1 MNFIKR
7 SNDDLK
13 ATRPTLEEVKF
24 IPKVPISILVEDI
37 RSVYNVGSIFRTADS
52 FGAEKIYL
60 TGITSFPPR
69 DDLHKT
75 ALGAEES
82 VAWEYDKN
90 SVQLAKKI
98 KKQGIQLVLIEQTK
112 ESKNIFDINIDFPI
126 CFIVGNE
133 VDGVSE
139 ALSELADIHLEIPM
153 NGIKQSL
160 NVSVA
165 TGIIGY
171 ELLRK
176 YKLSI

>member
-1 MNFIKR
+1 MKLIKR
-7 SNDDLK
+7 TNDDLK
-13 ATRPTLEEVKF
+13 ANRPTLEEVNF
-24 IPKVPISILVEDI
+24 IPKVPIFILVENV

-82 VAWEYDKN
+82 VIWEYDKD
-90 SVQLAKKI
+90 SVELAKKI
-98 KKQGIQLVLIEQTK
+98 KKDGIKLALIEQTK
-112 ESKNIFDINIDFPI
+112 KSKDIFDIDLDFPI
-126 CFIVGNE
+126 CYIVGNE

-139 ALSELADIHLEIPM
+139 ELVELADIHLEIPM
-153 NGIKQSL
+153 HGIKQSL

-165 TGIIGY
+165 AGIIGY
-171 ELLRK
+171 ELCRK
-176 YKLSI
+176 YKLKS

>member
-13 ATRPTLEEVKF
+13 ANRPTLKEVKL
-24 IPKVPISILVEDI
+24 IPKVPISILVENV

-52 FGAEKIYL
+52 FGAQKIYL
-60 TGITSFPPR
+60 SGITAFPQR
-69 DDLHKT
+69 EDLHKT
-75 ALGAEES
+75 ALGAEKS
-82 VAWEYDKN
+82 VDWEYHKDPIL
-90 SVQLAKKI
+90 LAKKI
-98 KKQGIQLVLIEQTK
+98 KNEGISLALIEQTK
-112 ESKNIFDINIDFPI
+112 LSKNIVDANINFPI

-139 ALSELADIHLEIPM
+139 KLAELSDMHLEIPM
-153 NGIKQSL
+153 SGIKQSL

-176 YKLSI
+176 YKLMT

>member
-13 ATRPTLEEVKF
+13 ANRPTLEEVKF
-24 IPKVPISILVEDI
+24 IPKVPIFILVENV

-82 VAWEYDKN
+82 VNWEYDKDPI
-90 SVQLAKKI
+90 SLAKKI
-98 KKQGIQLVLIEQTK
+98 KNQGISLVLIEQTG
-112 ESKNIFDINIDFPI
+112 EAKNIFDIDIDFPI

-139 ALSELADIHLEIPM
+139 KLAELADIHLEIPM

-176 YKLSI
+176 YKLTI

>member
-13 ATRPTLEEVKF
+13 ANRPTLEEVKF
-24 IPKVPISILVEDI
+24 IPKVPISILVENV

-82 VAWEYDKN
+82 VDWEYDEDPIL
-90 SVQLAKKI
+90 LAKKI
-98 KKQGIQLVLIEQTK
+98 KNQGISLALIEQTRK
-112 ESKNIFDINIDFPI
+112 AKNIFDININFPI

-139 ALSELADIHLEIPM
+139 ELAELADIHLEIPM

-176 YKLSI
+176 YKLTI

>member
-13 ATRPTLEEVKF
+13 ANRPTLEETKF
-24 IPKVPISILVEDI
+24 IPKVPISILVENV

-52 FGAEKIYL
+52 FGAQKIYL
-60 TGITSFPPR
+60 SGITAFPPR
-69 DDLHKT
+69 EDLHKT
-75 ALGAEES
+75 ALGAEQS
-82 VAWEYDKN
+82 VAWEYSEN
-90 SVQLAKKI
+90 PIALAKKI
-98 KKQGIQLVLIEQTK
+98 KSKGNNLVLIEQTK
-112 ESKNIFDINIDFPI
+112 KSKNIFNTEVDFPI

-139 ALSELADIHLEIPM
+139 ELAELADIHLEIPM

>member
-13 ATRPTLEEVKF
+13 ANRPTLEEVKF
-24 IPKVPISILVEDI
+24 IPKVPISILVEDV
-37 RSVYNVGSIFRTADS
+37 RSVHNVGSIFRTADS
-52 FGAEKIYL
+52 FGATKIYL
-60 TGITSFPPR
+60 TGITAFPPR

-82 VAWEYDKN
+82 VDWEYAKDSIEVAKRIK
-90 SVQLAKKI
+90 SEGTSLA
-98 KKQGIQLVLIEQTK
+98 LIEQTK
-112 ESKNIFDINIDFPI
+112 NSQNIFNSDISFPI

-139 ALSELADIHLEIPM
+139 ELVKLSDIQLEIPM

-176 YKLSI
+176 YKLSN